1 MRGRPGW
8 GPRAMLTNGALL
20 QRHVSLPR
28 YDASPARI
36 LGAHACGM
44 PQESVLSV
52 KVFFLTGTC
61 INK

>member
-52 KVFFLTGTC
+52 KVFF
-61 INK
+61 